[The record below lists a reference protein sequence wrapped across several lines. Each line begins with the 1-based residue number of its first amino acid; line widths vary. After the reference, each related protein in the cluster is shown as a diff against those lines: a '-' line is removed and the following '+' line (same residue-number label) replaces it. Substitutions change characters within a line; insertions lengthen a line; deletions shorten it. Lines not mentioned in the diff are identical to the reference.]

1 MRKLDKKYGLI
12 LVFLIGLAGCN
23 PYKQDNFQS
32 QYSVQT
38 YLVADDPMPSIR
50 LVKTLP
56 AAGST
61 SSSEVSDAHV
71 TVSEVNA
78 EGSVI
83 QTFLFKYGGG
93 TSYSPMVSSS
103 VMAGHTYKLNIDIP
117 SYNQPI
123 QAQCT
128 IPDAF
133 QIKLA
138 GSDTE
143 KYQGE
148 SGFNLLSTESKYP
161 GRGAYYVIAAVAQQP
176 DSGNLTPYFLN
187 KVENNSYTP
196 TNSLRKI
203 SSRIFNQED
212 FKTDTQGNIVIPV
225 PWDIFAFYGEN
236 QLIVYTLDD
245 NTYDFLRSL
254 DVQYGSTQV
263 TPGQLY
269 NLIYHVKG
277 GIGLFGGLA
286 TDTVMVTITH

>member
-1 MRKLDKKYGLI
+1 MGRTYKYGLI
-12 LVFLIGLAGCN
+12 LSLLIGLTGCN
-23 PYKQDNFQS
+23 PYKQDSFQP

-38 YLVADDPMPSIR
+38 YLVANDPMPSIR

-56 AAGST
+56 ANGST
-61 SSSEVSDAHV
+61 SSSEVSGAHV
-71 TVSEVNA
+71 TVSEVDA
-78 EGSVI
+78 EGSVV
-83 QTFLFKYGGG
+83 QAFSYKYDGG
-93 TSYSPMVSSS
+93 TSYSPMVSST
-103 VMAGHTYKLNIDIP
+103 VEPGYTYKLNIDVP
-117 SYNQPI
+117 SDNQPI
-123 QAQCT
+123 QAQCI
-128 IPDAF
+128 IPGAF
-133 QIKLA
+133 QVKLA

-143 KYQGE
+143 KYQGG

-176 DSGNLTPYFLN
+176 DSSNLTPYFLN
-187 KVENNSYTP
+187 KVENDSYTP

-203 SSRIFNQED
+203 SSRIFNQGD
-212 FKTDTQGNIVIPV
+212 FKTDTQGNPIIPV
-225 PWDIFAFYGEN
+225 PWDIFAFYGVN

-286 TDTVMVTITH
+286 TDTVMVTVTR